1 MSQHTIKMYSISAF
15 LDGEYVMQTDS
26 FETLQQCQHIM
37 KVLTQAE
44 QNKFSF
50 QMYESTPT
58 GGYVNTVEG
67 PEVPAQEREMLDL
80 SDMTLESYKN
90 GLLLRPPSNI
100 VERDEGA
107 ISKYYLGGW
116 WMPIHDAWFFKTKY
130 LDMLNRFNVELIGP
144 LSTEHESHQTTSL
157 VGDDYNSQTDSDYS
171 PSDCDMDTSDTEEEE
186 DTSDTEEV
194 EVTSDT
200 VNNDSV
206 TIADSNKH
214 FDLVN
219 CYINTYGRGYIVRP
233 YKSHKDYSKKYYGPG
248 WWMPSQKGWFFR
260 QEYYQELVHA
270 GGRVYGEMDATYTAR
285 ALAHSGMDAVVGSV
299 THTDHIACNDWSE
312 VLKVIE

>member
-1 MSQHTIKMYSISAF
+1 MSQQHTVTMYSISAF

-37 KVLTQAE
+37 KVLTQAK
-44 QNKFSF
+44 QTKFSF
-50 QMYESTPT
+50 QMYESTPK
-58 GGYVNTVEG
+58 GGYINTVED
-67 PEVPAQEREMLDL
+67 PEDPALEREILDL

-116 WMPIHDAWFFKTKY
+116 WMPKHDAWFFKKEN
-130 LDMLNRFNVELIGP
+130 LDMLIEYNAEMIGP
-144 LSTEHESHQTTSL
+144 LSTEHESHQTISL
-157 VGDDYNSQTDSDYS
+157 VRDDYNSQTDSDYN

-186 DTSDTEEV
+186 DTSD
-194 EVTSDT
+194 TSDT

-219 CYINTYGRGYIVRP
+219 CYIDTYGLGYIVRP

-248 WWMPSQKGWFFR
+248 WWMPAQKGWFFR
-260 QEYYQELVHA
+260 KESYQELVHA
-270 GGRVYGEMDATYTAR
+270 GGRVYGAMDTSA
-285 ALAHSGMDAVVGSV
+285 SV
-299 THTDHIACNDWSE
+299 THADHIACNDWSE